1 LYRVE
6 IRSLSRK
13 VHVITSTRNSDRVR
27 INGRRLSPF
36 VSRIRRDRF
45 SSNLNLLAGLKVE
58 ISGELREGEGAR
70 LFSGDVRVAS
80 AVGDRIPAVHG
91 VLVERISNQEFD
103 FTDESRLARDSPR
116 DLDSR
121 SVSILEERDLD
132 GLNNWGNPVGGE
144 MLVSVNSNG
153 GDKDVSSAEVSVGV
167 HDVEDNESSP

>member
-1 LYRVE
+1 MYRVE

-13 VHVITSTRNSDRVR
+13 VHVVTSTRNSDRVR
-27 INGRRLSPF
+27 INWRRLSPF

-45 SSNLNLLAGLKVE
+45 SSYLNLLAGLKVE
-58 ISGELREGEGAR
+58 ISCELREGEGAR
-70 LFSGDVRVAS
+70 LFSGFPRVAT

-116 DLDSR
+116 DFDSR
-121 SVSILEERDLD
+121 SVSSLEERDLD

-144 MLVSVNSNG
+144 MLISVNSNG

-167 HDVEDNESSP
+167 HDVEDNEGSP